1 MVTYFDLKYY
11 YTIEFTKEK
20 KKKKKKKEK
29 NSLSMCIKC
38 SIQKVKM

>member
-20 KKKKKKKEK
+20 KKKKGEELLKH
-29 NSLSMCIKC
+29 
-38 SIQKVKM
+38 VH